1 MKRFSILFLVL
12 TLAVLMILPAC
23 AKKEAP
29 PVEEDI
35 TPAEEVPPPP
45 PPPVVEEEPAVIEEE
60 ELESLVLE
68 DIFFDFDKYSIKSEF
83 KGVLDANAELL
94 MLHSEAILV
103 IEGHC
108 DERGT
113 AEYNLA
119 LGEKRAK
126 AVIDYYLAY
135 GVDADRLSMISY
147 GEERPFEYGHDED
160 AWTMNRRAHMVIKE

>member
-1 MKRFSILFLVL
+1 MKRFGILFLVL

-23 AKKEAP
+23 SKKEAP

-45 PPPVVEEEPAVIEEE
+45 PPVDEEELEVIEEE
-60 ELESLVLE
+60 ELEALVLE
-68 DIFFDFDKYSIKSEF
+68 DVFFDYDSYSIKSEF
-83 KGVLDANAELL
+83 KGVLEANAKLL
-94 MLHSEAILV
+94 LLRSEAVLV

-126 AVIDYYLAY
+126 SVMDFFLAY
-135 GVDADRLSMISY
+135 GVDGDRLSMISY
-147 GEERPFEYGHDED
+147 GEERPFESGHDED
-160 AWTMNRRAHMVIKE
+160 AWTMNRRAHMVAK